1 MITHLYWPKLIL
13 LHGRR
18 RPSALFLNK
27 VFWGRF
33 LLCLATTTTQRPAGV
48 IHYLLCSGVWSVSG
62 NFSFCFSY
70 NADRSIAFLS
80 WPSFIKLLIYMNKT
94 LSGNL
99 RELKNK
105 GNVQL
110 GNPKSGRS
118 RLPEGSLTTAFHFK
132 IISYNS
138 NGVSQRSSQLE
149 LVAYE
154 SGRMESFD

>member
-1 MITHLYWPKLIL
+1 
-13 LHGRR
+13 
-18 RPSALFLNK
+18 
-27 VFWGRF
+27 
-33 LLCLATTTTQRPAGV
+33 
-48 IHYLLCSGVWSVSG
+48 
-62 NFSFCFSY
+62 
-70 NADRSIAFLS
+70 
-80 WPSFIKLLIYMNKT
+80 MNKT